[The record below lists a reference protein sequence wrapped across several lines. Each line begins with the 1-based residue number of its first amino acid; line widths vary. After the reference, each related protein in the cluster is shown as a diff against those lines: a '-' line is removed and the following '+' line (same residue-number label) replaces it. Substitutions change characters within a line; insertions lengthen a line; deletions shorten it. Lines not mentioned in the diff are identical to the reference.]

1 MLALLD
7 VLSDFIE
14 PFIGHLF
21 EKVWK
26 RYNNENIKEE
36 TIRRRRTVSRV
47 LGIILAT
54 SALTSIIYAIYF
66 LIRWYS

>member
-14 PFIGHLF
+14 PFIGLLF

-26 RYNNENIKEE
+26 RYNNVNYCGLRCIK
-36 TIRRRRTVSRV
+36 R
-47 LGIILAT
+47 GC
-54 SALTSIIYAIYF
+54 AIH
-66 LIRWYS
+66 

>member
-14 PFIGHLF
+14 PFIGLLF

-26 RYNNENIKEE
+26 KYNNENTKEE
-36 TIRRRRTVSRV
+36 TIMRRRTVSKV

-54 SALTSIIYAIYF
+54 AALTMIIYSIYF
-66 LIRWYS
+66 LIHWYS